1 MDRQSQ
7 PRPEQPDRSARLFR
21 ARQRLALRGRRSL
34 GRCARRATD
43 RVRLAPTVA
52 IALIALAGAAQAGGY
67 RGFARDDGEFARAG
81 LYLGGGLVGG
91 FTTRLE
97 GQLTE
102 IPGVDNVEVD
112 PSVGLAARAGARITP
127 HLALEAHYEWM
138 DDFETSIDGIEVA
151 ETRTQA
157 LTADVKGYLATGR
170 VQPYLAAGA
179 GFLSARSDDPV
190 TTFQKTDT
198 DFAARFG
205 GGVEFY
211 VNEHIGVSVDSS
223 YVVPTG
229 DVEDLDY
236 VSVGAGVFFRF

>member
-1 MDRQSQ
+1 MDRRSQ
-7 PRPEQPDRSARLFR
+7 PRPWNSTRPTRPL
-21 ARQRLALRGRRSL
+21 RQRRSHAIERRTRGRVQL
-34 GRCARRATD
+34 AAIVAAT
-43 RVRLAPTVA
+43 A
-52 IALIALAGAAQAGGY
+52 IAGLSVASAAQAGGFRRFEEDGDY
-67 RGFARDDGEFARAG
+67 ARSG
-81 LYLGGGLVGG
+81 LYVGGGLVGG

-112 PSVGLAARAGARITP
+112 PSVGLAGRLGARITP

-138 DDFETSIDGIEVA
+138 EDFETSVDGIEIA

-157 LTADVKGYLATGR
+157 LTGDVKGYLSTGR
-170 VQPYLAAGA
+170 VQPYLSAGL
-179 GFLSARSDDPV
+179 GFLSAKSDDPV
-190 TTFQKTDT
+190 TAFQKTDT

-211 VNEHIGVSVDSS
+211 VTENIGLSVDSS
-223 YVVPTG
+223 YVIPTG